1 MEKLQNTLSDKD
13 KKITDLETQVTTLKE
28 DIVKY
33 QVKFDDVE
41 AENRSTAVI
50 ISGNKLPLE
59 SANEDPIQIACD
71 TINGA
76 LNKQLVAPA
85 NIMTGYRIGKKSSDR
100 AADERG
106 ILVKFC
112 RRDDKHKIFTAC
124 KSVQPQNLY
133 INESLIPARAY
144 VLYLLRKAKRVHSD
158 KISACGSYN
167 GRVYLYPKTSSHSAK
182 NIKFYINTVE
192 ELDAWGE
199 RVCGVKLSGVAS
211 DPPDH

>member
-71 TINGA
+71 TINSA
-76 LNKQLVAPA
+76 LNKQLMAPA
-85 NIMTGYRIGKKSSDR
+85 NIMTGYRIGKKSSDS
-100 AADERG
+100 AAD
-106 ILVKFC
+106 
-112 RRDDKHKIFTAC
+112 
-124 KSVQPQNLY
+124 
-133 INESLIPARAY
+133 
-144 VLYLLRKAKRVHSD
+144 KRE
-158 KISACGSYN
+158 Y
-167 GRVYLYPKTSSHSAK
+167 
-182 NIKFYINTVE
+182 
-192 ELDAWGE
+192 
-199 RVCGVKLSGVAS
+199 
-211 DPPDH
+211 